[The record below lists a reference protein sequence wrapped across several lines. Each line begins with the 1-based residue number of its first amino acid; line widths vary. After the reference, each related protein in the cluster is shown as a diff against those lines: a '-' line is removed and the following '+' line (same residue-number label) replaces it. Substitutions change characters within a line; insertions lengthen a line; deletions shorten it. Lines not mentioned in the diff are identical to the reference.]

1 MVHHGYGTPWYTTVR
16 LRCVMVYCCTMIY
29 HGFLPWYTT
38 VYHGAPSMVSH
49 SLPWHTMMYHMT
61 RTCGDTY
68 AVVLWCTMVYHSTP
82 YYTMVYHGTTVFA
95 VVPWFTVVYHGMPW
109 YTMVYG
115 KLWYDRDVLRHGRTM
130 VWYTMVH
137 HGISWYT
144 MFALKICGGPLT

>member
-29 HGFLPWYTT
+29 HGFLPWFTT

-61 RTCGDTY
+61 HTRLCYGVPWYTIVHHTIP
-68 AVVLWCTMVYHSTP
+68 WCTTVPLCSRLYHGLP
-82 YYTMVYHGTTVFA
+82 WFTMVCHGTPWHMVNYGTTA
-95 VVPWFTVVYHGMPW
+95 MCYDMVVPWYGIPW
-109 YTMVYG
+109 YTTVY
-115 KLWYDRDVLRHGRTM
+115 
-130 VWYTMVH
+130 

-144 MFALKICGGPLT
+144 MFALKIRGGPLT